1 MMAATVDRVLEAS
14 IVGSFT
20 SLGYEA
26 RRRLFAWEDRE
37 INLAGRTA
45 LITGGTSGL
54 GRAAAV
60 AMARRGATVL
70 ITGRD
75 VTKGGRAEAEITEES
90 GSDRVTFL
98 AADLAGLDATRRLAE
113 DVAGRVDHLDVL
125 VHNAG
130 ALLADRVVTEDGLET
145 TFQVHVVAPALLTH
159 ELLPLL
165 RASDGAR
172 VIWVSS
178 GGMYSQKLDVDGVE
192 MAADDYDGA
201 KAYAKAK
208 RAQVEMVPRWAEELA
223 ADGIAAHAMHPGWA
237 DTPGIEA
244 SLPTFGKIVGPLLR
258 TPEQGADTIVWLA
271 GAPRDTIGS
280 GRFWLDRQE
289 RSTHKLGR
297 TRAEEPEAEVGR
309 LWDLVTDRAGVDT
322 LVTVDS

>member
-1 MMAATVDRVLEAS
+1 MAAMVDRVLEAS

-20 SLGYEA
+20 SLGYGA
-26 RRRLFAWEDRE
+26 RRRLFGWDDDE
-37 INLAGRTA
+37 IDLAGRTV
-45 LITGGTSGL
+45 LVTGGTSGL

-75 VTKGGRAEAEITEES
+75 VGKGRLAESAIRAES
-90 GSDRVTFL
+90 GRDEVTFV
-98 AADLAGLDATRRLAE
+98 AADLAGLDETRRLAE
-113 DVAGRVDHLDVL
+113 DVADRFDHLDVL

-172 VIWVSS
+172 VVWVSS
-178 GGMYSQKLDVDGVE
+178 GGMYSQKLDVDDVE
-192 MAADDYDGA
+192 MTVGDYDGT

-208 RAQVEMVPRWAEELA
+208 RAQVEMVPRWAEGLA
-223 ADGIAAHAMHPGWA
+223 ADGIAVHAMHPGWA
-237 DTPGIEA
+237 DTPGVEA
-244 SLPTFGKIVGPLLR
+244 GLPTFGKIVGPLLR

-289 RSTHKLGR
+289 RSTHKLGL
-297 TRAEEPEAEVGR
+297 TRADDPEAEVDR
-309 LWDLVTDRAGVDT
+309 LWDLVADRAGVDT
-322 LVTVDS
+322 LVTVDG